1 VSDVIVSTRERGR
14 TVLRRASG
22 AIALLA
28 SLWLI
33 WLIVS
38 DGGAVTVFGVL
49 IRSHDRLRPLVL
61 FAISIALFLFSG
73 GYAACVNALAGVAS
87 RPVVRL
93 LSSRVAHHVLVT
105 TLSVVLLVI
114 GIAYGST
121 TAGGSDSYG
130 YLSQADLWLSGRLT
144 IPQPWVK
151 DVPWPKA
158 METFSPLGYLQ
169 HGPTMFTLGGF
180 QRERDPWAIVP
191 AYSPG
196 LPMLMAI
203 GKTIGGACG
212 PFVVVPLAGA
222 LLVLSTYLIG
232 IRLASSTLGLL
243 AALLLATSPPFL
255 LMHFVNM
262 SDVPVA
268 AAMAI
273 AWWCLLGTSIGSAAG
288 GSLALAAVLL
298 IRPNLVP
305 LVPIIVGW
313 LAWRIWQ
320 ERRDRSRHLWR
331 AAIVLGGIGA
341 ASLVTADIYWLL
353 HGSPF
358 QSGYGATEAYFS
370 PSHVGPNLRNYA
382 TWFTEAHTPLAVLG
396 FVALAFPVKA
406 LWPDVADRSA
416 VAAFALLTVIVIV
429 EFLFYLVFDD
439 SSYLRFLLVF
449 YPFIMLGLASIAQA
463 IARLH
468 RLAGP
473 ALAVTLLLVVC
484 ANGVRV
490 SLEWRVF
497 NQGLLEAKIADVADH
512 VRRATSDNSVVLAG
526 QHSGSVRYYAGRV
539 TMRWDALPEDWLDKA
554 VAWMAERGVHTYAL
568 FDDYEHALAV
578 KRFAGQKLDAVFA
591 GEPVFRFGNKVFYD
605 LGLPPETKVETV
617 NLPVV
622 DIAPRCWTA
631 QPPPRLVWK

>member
-1 VSDVIVSTRERGR
+1 MSTRERGR
-14 TVLRRASG
+14 TLLRRTSG

-28 SLWLI
+28 GLWLI

-38 DGGAVTVFGVL
+38 DGGVFRVFGVL
-49 IRSHDRLRPLVL
+49 VRSHDPLRPLAL
-61 FAISIALFLFSG
+61 CAISIALFLFAG
-73 GYAACVNALAGVAS
+73 GRTTVGNALAGLRS
-87 RPVVRL
+87 RPMVRL
-93 LSSRVAHHVLVT
+93 LGSRVAHHVLVT

-130 YLSQADLWLSGRLT
+130 YLSQAELWLSGRLT

-158 METFSPLGYLQ
+158 METFSPLAYLQ
-169 HGPTMFTLGGF
+169 HGPTIFTLGGF

-203 GKTIGGACG
+203 GKKFGGACG
-212 PFVVVPLAGA
+212 PFVIVPLGGA

-232 IRLASSTLGLL
+232 LRLGSSTLGLL
-243 AALLLATSPPFL
+243 AALLVATSPPFL

-268 AAMAI
+268 GAI
-273 AWWCLLGTSIGSAAG
+273 AIACWCLLGTTIGSAVG
-288 GSLALAAVLL
+288 GSIALAAVLL

-305 LVPIIVGW
+305 LVPVIVGW

-320 ERRDRSRHLWR
+320 GRGDRSRHLWR
-331 AAIVLGGIGA
+331 AAIVLSGIAA
-341 ASLVTADIYWLL
+341 ASLVTAEIYWLL
-353 HGSPF
+353 YGSPF
-358 QSGYGATEAYFS
+358 QSGYGQTEAYFS
-370 PSHVGPNLRNYA
+370 PSHVGPNFRNYA
-382 TWFTEAHTPLAVLG
+382 TWFTEAHTPLAFLG

-416 VAAFALLTVIVIV
+416 VVAFALLTVIVV
-429 EFLFYLVFDD
+429 GEFLFYLVFAD

-449 YPFIMLGLASIAQA
+449 YPFIMLGLASIALA
-463 IARLH
+463 IARQH
-468 RLAGP
+468 RTAGP
-473 ALAVTLLLVVC
+473 AVAAALLLVVC

-490 SLEWRVF
+490 SLEWGVF
-497 NQGLLEAKIADVADH
+497 DQGLLEAKIADVSEH
-512 VRRATSDNSVVLAG
+512 VRRATADNSVVIAG
-526 QHSGSVRYYAGRV
+526 QHSGSLRYYAGRV
-539 TMRWDALPEDWLDKA
+539 TMRWESLPEDWLDKA
-554 VAWMAERGVHTYAL
+554 VTWMAERGVHTYAL
-568 FDDYEHALAV
+568 FEDYEQALAV
-578 KRFAGQKLDAVFA
+578 KKFAGQKLNAVIA
-591 GEPVFRFGNKVFYD
+591 GEPVFRFGNKAFYD
-605 LGLPPETKVETV
+605 LGLAPGTTVDTV

-622 DIAPRCWTA
+622 DNAPRCWTPA
-631 QPPPRLVWK
+631 PPPRLVWK